1 MTIGEVAKRAGIK
14 ASAIRFYEKSGLLP
28 KPNRTSGQRRYDDSA
43 IERLSVLEFAKDCGF
58 TLAECRE
65 LFNGFRDD
73 APLSSRM
80 QKLAGKKIA
89 ELDAMSRRITLMKE
103 LLENS
108 QKCKCIDIRECG
120 RRILASNRRSFVGQ
134 VGNPMPL
141 VFPFRRSPGGKTV
154 ICPTDLV
161 IR

>member
-1 MTIGEVAKRAGIK
+1 MDSEPLQIGQVSQKTGL
-14 ASAIRFYEKSGLLP
+14 SVDAIRFYEKSGLLP

-73 APLSSRM
+73 APLSIRM

-89 ELDAMSRRITLMKE
+89 ELDALIRRITLMKE
-103 LLENS
+103 LLEKS
-108 QKCKCIDIRECG
+108 QRCKCIDIRECG
-120 RRILASNRRSFVGQ
+120 RKILTGSR
-134 VGNPMPL
+134 
-141 VFPFRRSPGGKTV
+141 
-154 ICPTDLV
+154 
-161 IR
+161 

>member
-89 ELDAMSRRITLMKE
+89 ELDAMSRRIALMTE

-120 RRILASNRRSFVGQ
+120 KRIQASNRRNFVGQ
-134 VGNPMPL
+134 VGNLPPI
-141 VFPFRRSPGGKTV
+141 VKSAFKY
-154 ICPTDLV
+154 
-161 IR
+161 